1 MNSFA
6 GVFWL
11 FLAQSQNQFFAEHLP
26 SDCLCALLERKRMK
40 KMKYCFY
47 CTQYDILLCAIAKF
61 CRGKKNKLRT
71 FQSQKWKKK
80 KKRTASLKQNL
91 LVLIKKE
98 CILQNHRQIC
108 AHLHLSFITLAR
120 SFLWFLSP
128 TTIHFYYLSKV
139 SATSKQ
145 LSAL

>member
-11 FLAQSQNQFFAEHLP
+11 FLAQSQNQFLQSTSPVTAYVR
-26 SDCLCALLERKRMK
+26 CLKEKE
-40 KMKYCFY
+40 
-47 CTQYDILLCAIAKF
+47 
-61 CRGKKNKLRT
+61 
-71 FQSQKWKKK
+71 WKKWNIVFIVLRMTFFFVALQSSVGEIRTNYEHFSLKNENK